1 MRTRA
6 QVGGRVHRHTRQVLN
21 IDALANKYTHLLHSV
36 MMLRSFG
43 GATLDVYYILLLS
56 CMTVIQLPATH
67 GPLLVTPA

>member
-43 GATLDVYYILLLS
+43 GATLDV
-56 CMTVIQLPATH
+56 
-67 GPLLVTPA
+67 